1 MEQKEKVTALINMGF
16 SVDEALALASG
27 NYRTVP
33 DPQPSNNQKAE
44 QKEPEEKP
52 EEKPEDKKPDVPDF
66 SDQIRQLNDTVEKL
80 KNSLIQQNI
89 NNTVQPLVQSTDD
102 ILALM
107 LEPHKPKGV

>member
-1 MEQKEKVTALINMGF
+1 MEQKEKVTTLINMGF
-16 SVDEALALASG
+16 SVDEALALAAG

-33 DPQPSNNQKAE
+33 DPQPASEHQEPE

-52 EEKPEDKKPDVPDF
+52 EDKKPEVPDF
-66 SDQIRQLNDTVEKL
+66 SEQIRQLNDTVEKL

-89 NNTVQPLVQSTDD
+89 NNTVQPNVQSTDD

>member
-16 SVDEALALASG
+16 SVDEALALAAG

-33 DPQPSNNQKAE
+33 DPQPAAADNQEPE
-44 QKEPEEKP
+44 QKEPG
-52 EEKPEDKKPDVPDF
+52 EKPEDKKPDVPDF

-89 NNTVQPLVQSTDD
+89 NNTIQPHAQSTDD